1 MFLSSPSRNFDL
13 KKINK
18 ALFLEIYFKMF
29 PALTVF
35 GLGSALA
42 CSNVRHVAA
51 KESKYPIYAEDSLMA
66 KKQHGTCIA
75 RAQRVRFYMGH
86 QKNF

>member
-1 MFLSSPSRNFDL
+1 
-13 KKINK
+13 
-18 ALFLEIYFKMF
+18 MF

-35 GLGSALA
+35 GFGSVLA
-42 CSNVRHVAA
+42 CSNVRHAAA

-75 RAQRVRFYMGH
+75 RAQRVRFFVII
-86 QKNF
+86 QL

>member
-1 MFLSSPSRNFDL
+1 MVPRIYAINFAIFL
-13 KKINK
+13 KIYS
-18 ALFLEIYFKMF
+18 EMF

-35 GLGSALA
+35 GFGSVLA
-42 CSNVRHVAA
+42 CSNVRHAAA

-75 RAQRVRFYMGH
+75 RAQRVRFFIIIY
-86 QKNF
+86 F